1 MVVSNILINIIGYS
15 GAVVGTLFMLPQ
27 VVKSVWSKKVNDVSL
42 LTVIGFVVNC
52 ALWLTYGLLIHACFN
67 KQCNCPH
74 HWTCTALCKNKIFL
88 SLHDEKKHQVHYLR

>member
-52 ALWLTYGLLIHACFN
+52 ALWLTYGLLIHAAPVSIN
-67 KQCNCPH
+67 NAI
-74 HWTCTALCKNKIFL
+74 ALIIGLAQLFVKIKY
-88 SLHDEKKHQVHYLR
+88 S